1 MPKLLLIWSNM
12 EYKRI
17 VIATGGFD
25 PIHSGH
31 IELLKD
37 ARTYGDLL
45 IVGLNSDDWL
55 KRKKGVNFLPYDER
69 ASVLANLKP
78 VDWVMS
84 FDDID
89 DTACDCIKQVRDAFP
104 KAEIVFVNGGDRD
117 SMNIPEMKFCDFY
130 DVKFVF
136 GVGGSFKKNS
146 SSWILQNWMDNVS
159 KSGRTTRATRPCESG
174 A

>member
-1 MPKLLLIWSNM
+1 M
-12 EYKRI
+12 EYKKI

-45 IVGLNSDDWL
+45 IVGLNSDEWL
-55 KRKKGVNFLPYDER
+55 TRKKGKNFLPYDER
-69 ASVLANLKP
+69 ACILSNLKS

-84 FDDID
+84 FDDTD

-104 KAEIVFVNGGDRD
+104 KSEIIFVNGGDRT
-117 SMNIPEMKFCDFY
+117 STNIPEMTFYDFY
-130 DVKFVF
+130 DVRFVF
-136 GVGGSFKKNS
+136 GVGGTFKKNS
-146 SSWILQNWMDNVS
+146 SSWILQKWTDNVS
-159 KSGRTTRATRPCESG
+159 SSGRIARTTPTQDTVT
-174 A
+174 